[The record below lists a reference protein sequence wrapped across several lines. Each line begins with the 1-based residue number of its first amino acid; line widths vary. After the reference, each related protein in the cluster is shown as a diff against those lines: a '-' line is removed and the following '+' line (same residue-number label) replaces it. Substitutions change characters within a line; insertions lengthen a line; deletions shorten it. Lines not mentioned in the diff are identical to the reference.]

1 MQISIPKIV
10 KRLELKGY
18 AEEFGEAFLV
28 VWVNPP
34 VTLLERLKAAKQRIW
49 QMEIPKRELTPEEKT
64 TIETEINES
73 FDEQLA
79 VYSEMLSQGR
89 EETRIDVADLR
100 RMVEERVATDPNFW
114 AWVQNEI
121 AGLVNEHRGTA
132 KKG

>member
-1 MQISIPKIV
+1 MAQDLFD
-10 KRLELKGY
+10 R
-18 AEEFGEAFLV
+18 FGGLNRD
-28 VWVNPP
+28 W
-34 VTLLERLKAAKQRIW
+34 QRIV
-49 QMEIPKRELTPEEKT
+49 
-64 TIETEINES
+64 ETEINES

-100 RMVEERVATDPNFW
+100 RMVEETVATDPHFW

-132 KKG
+132 KKD